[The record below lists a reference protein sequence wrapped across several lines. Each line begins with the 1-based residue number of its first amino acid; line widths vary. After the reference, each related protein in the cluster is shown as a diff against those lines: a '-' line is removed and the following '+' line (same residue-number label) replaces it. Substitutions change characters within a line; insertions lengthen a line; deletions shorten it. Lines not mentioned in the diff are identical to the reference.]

1 MADGKIYGLPHIN
14 DCYHC
19 SMSQKM
25 WLYQPWMDAL
35 GLETPTTTEEFYQ
48 VLKAFKEQDPNGNG
62 KADEI
67 PLSGTQ
73 RTNGGWHAQLDQ
85 FLMNSFIYND
95 GVTNANSTSLMLED
109 GTVKAAFTEP
119 GWKEGLI
126 YLNKLY
132 SEGLIDPQ
140 VFTNDSNQIRQLGE
154 NPDTPILGATGAGWY
169 GVFTQNGGPSGRWEE
184 FTPIAPLEG
193 PSGLRQTPQTPYQ
206 PTGGQANFVITNVAQ
221 NPAAAFRLADVF
233 YGFDATTRSV
243 FGPEGEDWVRAGE
256 DDVSISGG
264 DAEYTVLK
272 VWSGEEHNRH
282 WNQAAPTFRTN
293 EYRLA
298 QTYNPDDPLER
309 WLYEWTRDLME
320 PYGVTDKAVPPMAFT
335 EEQSKLFGELNT
347 TVYNVVDEW
356 FANCVIGNYDIEE
369 DWDTYIETLN
379 DSGLEDF
386 LAIYQEA
393 YDAKYRVSID
403 SESERKRLCRFA
415 RFSLPRPIPHSSTE
429 PNMSTTIQP
438 QPDQASR
445 LDWWRAAA
453 SASSFTGD
461 PSAWSARKSV
471 GRRGGERRGFDR
483 GGSGDVPVEAY
494 DNLYKE
500 FNPIG
505 FDAAEWV
512 QIAQDAGTRYM
523 VFTSKHHDGFV
534 NFDTALT
541 DYKITSPDSPLAAIL
556 SVNFPT
562 CACCRSAL
570 WLLLFTA
577 GLASPGLPQRKPP
590 ALHRL
595 FPCPGD

>member
-1 MADGKIYGLPHIN
+1 MRRLSILLSALAVVVLLLSACASEPPAADSEGAEAPAAASGVEVSPAGEFPVVEEPITIKAFVCPTNMVKDYKENEFTYWLEDLTGINLEFDVPSQADAQQKLNLMLASGDLPDVIIGCGIRLDQLQILADQGVVLPLDDYIDEYGAEFDQVFETFPQVKDLITMADGKIYGLPHIN

-25 WLYQPWMDAL
+25 WLYQPWLDAL
-35 GLETPTTTEEFYQ
+35 GLEIPTTTEEFYQ

-62 KADEI
+62 LADEI

-85 FLMNSFIYND
+85 FLMNSFVYND

-109 GTVKAAFTEP
+109 GTIKAAFTDP

-154 NPDTPILGATGAGWY
+154 NPDVPILGATGAGWY
-169 GVFTQNGGPSGRWEE
+169 GVFTQNGGPSGRWQE

-206 PTGGQANFVITNVAQ
+206 PTGGQANFVITSAAQ

-233 YGFDATTRSV
+233 YGFDSTTRSV

-264 DAEYTVLK
+264 EALYTVLK

-320 PYGVTDKAVPPMAFT
+320 PYGTTDKAVPPMVFT
-335 EEQSKLFGELNT
+335 EDQSKLFGELNT

-356 FANCVIGNYDIEE
+356 FANFVIGNYDIEE

-393 YDAKYRVSID
+393 YDAKY
-403 SESERKRLCRFA
+403 K
-415 RFSLPRPIPHSSTE
+415 
-429 PNMSTTIQP
+429 
-438 QPDQASR
+438 
-445 LDWWRAAA
+445 
-453 SASSFTGD
+453 
-461 PSAWSARKSV
+461 
-471 GRRGGERRGFDR
+471 
-483 GGSGDVPVEAY
+483 
-494 DNLYKE
+494 
-500 FNPIG
+500 
-505 FDAAEWV
+505 
-512 QIAQDAGTRYM
+512 
-523 VFTSKHHDGFV
+523 
-534 NFDTALT
+534 
-541 DYKITSPDSPLAAIL
+541 
-556 SVNFPT
+556 
-562 CACCRSAL
+562 
-570 WLLLFTA
+570 
-577 GLASPGLPQRKPP
+577 
-590 ALHRL
+590 
-595 FPCPGD
+595 